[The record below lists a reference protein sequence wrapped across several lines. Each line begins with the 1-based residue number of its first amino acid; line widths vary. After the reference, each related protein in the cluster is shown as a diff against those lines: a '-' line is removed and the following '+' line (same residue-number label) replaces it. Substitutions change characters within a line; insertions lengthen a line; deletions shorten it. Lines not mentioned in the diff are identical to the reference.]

1 MKRFKTRQIALCV
14 AAAIASAAFA
24 PVSFAASFSDTAG
37 HWAEE
42 AINVWSDRG
51 VIQGF
56 DGMFNPNDYVTR
68 AEAASIL
75 SGAVGYIDEAGDD
88 FADVAEDAW
97 YAPAVKKASAAKAI
111 NGDGTGLFR
120 PNDQITREEAA
131 VIFANAFGIPQN
143 ADVSAFSDA
152 EEIADWAKG
161 YVGGMTEAGYL
172 SGDDGAY
179 RPKRALTRAEMVTI
193 LNNMVKTYIDQAGT
207 YTQNNTN
214 GGIIL
219 VKAGGVTLNTVSADG
234 IVISPAVGSGSV
246 TIQNAVMKREL
257 KNLAPD
263 AKVQTVGTSV
273 SLPGMNTGSGGI
285 STGGSGGSGGGTT
298 GAQKSSK
305 ITVDAVADDE
315 ELMGM
320 LPAEFMENIS
330 VSGNTDVR
338 IRGTLKYVTGLTAY
352 NEEEP
357 AEQNGYFLA
366 LRIKPSNSTSKMN
379 LRILDKNYGKSDLV
393 DGAITIFR
401 RVDAQLFSKGFTIE
415 YDADGS
421 DKSYKE
427 TTYSVNLGAL
437 VREPSAQL
445 VPVDDDTKLL
455 GDEKASDLMDGVRI
469 EKKSGS
475 GLFSTFEFNA
485 SGTLK
490 YYKNYTEFSDSKN
503 EQEGN
508 YLVVRLIP
516 KVLTDDIV
524 VTIQGV
530 RDKNDP
536 NKNKKTFTKDDFEED
551 GSLITIWHIT
561 DKLIDNG
568 DKLQYEVDYDGSGD
582 AFLPE
587 GYIIDVQDLEREV
600 VLPLSFAAAPTE
612 TAAFDQG
619 FTQKDFVRSFRLTTP
634 TAEDQ
639 DLKATGALRYVEN
652 TGFAPG
658 TEQDSGHFVILE
670 ITPDDKLWSTR
681 GEIEV
686 NYGDYS
692 KVYGNGDLDG
702 NGKLNVPVRADDAKN
717 GGLIVFLRPNGVD
730 TVSSDIVRFAIDF
743 SGVTLL
749 EKPDITVSAA
759 PMDKEAWN
767 GKTQADFVEDGF
779 EITDVNVEDGFD
791 FRAAG
796 TLKYAEETGYW
807 PDDDRNN
814 GHFVILEITPAAE
827 WDTENGTITREYLG
841 VDEDWASRTYQNDS
855 LEDGK
860 LYLCVRVD
868 DINQEQGLLITVD
881 LDGEG
886 TVYEAKDYII
896 DFYDILEALK
906 NESQEPEPEPEP
918 EPGEGGETTEP
929 ETNPDETAGE
939 EESSTPDP
947 DVDADADGGSAL
959 TEDTTVKEAEQPTKT
974 GTSGGSGGSGGS
986 RSWNETLLEE
996 IAAE

>member
-88 FADVAEDAW
+88 FTDVAEDAW

-445 VPVDDDTKLL
+445 VPVGDDVTLL

-469 EKKSGS
+469 EKKSGNS
-475 GLFSTFEFNA
+475 TLFNNYEFNA
-485 SGTLK
+485 TGNLK
-490 YYKNYTEFSDSKN
+490 YYENYTEFSDVKKD
-503 EQEGN
+503 QEGN
-508 YLVVRLIP
+508 YLAVRLIP
-516 KVLTDDIV
+516 KVVTDDIAI
-524 VTIQGV
+524 TIEGIS
-530 RDKNDP
+530 DP
-536 NKNKKTFTKDDFEED
+536 KTFSKEDLEED
-551 GSLITIWHIT
+551 GSLITIWRIT
-561 DKLIDNG
+561 DELVESRDQII
-568 DKLQYEVDYDGSGD
+568 YWVDYDGAGTV
-582 AFLPE
+582 FPQE
-587 GYIIDVQDLEREV
+587 GYILDVQDLEREV
-600 VLPLSFAAAPTE
+600 VLPLSFAAAPAE

-619 FTQKDFVRSFRLTTP
+619 FVQKDFVRSFRLSLP
-634 TAEDQ
+634 TAADQ
-639 DLKATGALRYVEN
+639 DKEIKDLKATGVLRYVEN

-670 ITPDDKLWSTR
+670 ITPNEWTAKGQILV
-681 GEIEV
+681 E
-686 NYGDYS
+686 YGDHSDLYDNS
-692 KVYGNGDLDG
+692 DLDED
-702 NGKLNVPVRADDAKN
+702 GKLNLCVRADDAKN
-717 GGLIVFLRPNGVD
+717 SVLSVYLYENGEN
-730 TVSSDIVRFAIDF
+730 TVSPTRFDIDF

-881 LDGEG
+881 LDGGG

-896 DFYDILEALK
+896 DFYDVLEALK

-959 TEDTTVKEAEQPTKT
+959 TEDTTVKEDEQPTKT
-974 GTSGGSGGSGGS
+974 GTSGGSGGSGVSGS
-986 RSWNETLLEE
+986 RNETLPEE